1 MPTRRIAFL
10 LPRSGVT
17 PIGGYKVVYEYA
29 NRLAADGYEVELVY
43 PAYVARFQQSLLV
56 TCLKW
61 SKSLITFLY
70 RRWKGYSGRQWFPL
84 HERIKEHWVWSLVE
98 KRVPLADVYIATA
111 VQTSRYLE
119 RYVGILPERK
129 YYFIQ
134 GFENWGS
141 NTSEHVME
149 SYRYPMRKIAIARW
163 LVERVESCGES
174 CALIYNGF
182 DFDYFKR
189 EIPCSDRDKFRIAMM
204 YHALETKGCADGF
217 KALEIVKARYPQIE
231 VSIFG
236 ATPRP
241 RHLPKWYHYVQ
252 RPDRQTHNRIYNEA
266 AIFIGT
272 SWSEGWGLT
281 VGEAMMCGAAVACT
295 DNPGYSELA
304 RNSETALVSPIK
316 NSQALAENIIRLLED
331 DELRCRIAEAGYRN
345 IQQFT
350 WEASYPKF
358 RSLIENGCR
367 QI

>member
-70 RRWKGYSGRQWFPL
+70 RKWKGYSGRQWFPL

-98 KRVPLADVYIATA
+98 KCVPLADVYIATA

-217 KALEIVKARYPQIE
+217 KALEIVR
-231 VSIFG
+231 S
-236 ATPRP
+236 
-241 RHLPKWYHYVQ
+241 
-252 RPDRQTHNRIYNEA
+252 
-266 AIFIGT
+266 FIAQ
-272 SWSEGWGLT
+272 S
-281 VGEAMMCGAAVACT
+281 V
-295 DNPGYSELA
+295 
-304 RNSETALVSPIK
+304 
-316 NSQALAENIIRLLED
+316 
-331 DELRCRIAEAGYRN
+331 
-345 IQQFT
+345 
-350 WEASYPKF
+350 
-358 RSLIENGCR
+358 
-367 QI
+367 